1 MLDYRLDRKHY
12 SAQFSGL
19 TLIYNSDKE
28 HVAFLSFPWTYNFSC
43 QIKQSQGDMRLE
55 IYYYLEYRRFLPSQ
69 FYSRQIKHLSLFFHS
84 TNRLIGTV
92 KFCFQNR
99 KLKDMQVLLITRLLA
114 IDPELL
120 NEAQFVYMHVIDK

>member
-1 MLDYRLDRKHY
+1 MSCFCRFCGRTISLVRSSNRKETWDWKFTITW
-12 SAQFSGL
+12 S
-19 TLIYNSDKE
+19 TD
-28 HVAFLSFPWTYNFSC
+28 V
-43 QIKQSQGDMRLE
+43 
-55 IYYYLEYRRFLPSQ
+55 FLPSQ

-99 KLKDMQVLLITRLLA
+99 KLKDMQVLLIRRLLA

-120 NEAQFVYMHVIDK
+120 NEAQFVYMHVSTINFFSLLINYHSFLLNIQHPLNNR

>member
-1 MLDYRLDRKHY
+1 M
-12 SAQFSGL
+12 
-19 TLIYNSDKE
+19 
-28 HVAFLSFPWTYNFSC
+28 FLSFLWTYNFSC

-120 NEAQFVYMHVIDK
+120 NEAQFVYMHVSAINFFSLLINYHSFLLNIQHPLNNR